1 MTDQP
6 DPTLIDEEQAT
17 DAGAQGLAAADL
29 AGQVMRLLHQALDVS
44 DLDQKA
50 LAEKLG
56 VTQGRVSQVFN
67 GDGNMRIAAVA
78 RYLRALG
85 YETRLS
91 ATPVAPGI
99 PPLPREARRPTGA
112 PAATGSHRE
121 ALCCPPAKALARKDD
136 KWLTKSKQPRN
147 SSISTNFVSSLSM
160 NSSPTAT
167 SKTDLHAGLAARGVT
182 RPAGKRSQNDRGE
195 AELCDCGMQRSLTGV
210 VTAAISATSKR
221 SP

>member
-1 MTDQP
+1 MTDQS
-6 DPTLIDEEQAT
+6 DPTLLDEEQAT

-91 ATPVAPGI
+91 ATPVAPDI
-99 PPLPREARRPTGA
+99 PPLPRESRRRPVRQPQPAVTEKRYAARRK
-112 PAATGSHRE
+112 S
-121 ALCCPPAKALARKDD
+121 AR
-136 KWLTKSKQPRN
+136 
-147 SSISTNFVSSLSM
+147 
-160 NSSPTAT
+160 A
-167 SKTDLHAGLAARGVT
+167 
-182 RPAGKRSQNDRGE
+182 
-195 AELCDCGMQRSLTGV
+195 
-210 VTAAISATSKR
+210 
-221 SP
+221 

>member
-17 DAGAQGLAAADL
+17 DEGAQGLAAADL

-99 PPLPREARRPTGA
+99 PPLPRESRRRPA
-112 PAATGSHRE
+112 HQPQPAVTEKRY
-121 ALCCPPAKALARKDD
+121 
-136 KWLTKSKQPRN
+136 
-147 SSISTNFVSSLSM
+147 
-160 NSSPTAT
+160 
-167 SKTDLHAGLAARGVT
+167 AARL
-182 RPAGKRSQNDRGE
+182 PKRSRVKTTNG
-195 AELCDCGMQRSLTGV
+195 
-210 VTAAISATSKR
+210 
-221 SP
+221 

>member
-29 AGQVMRLLHQALDVS
+29 AGQVLRLLYQALDVS
-44 DLDQKA
+44 DRIRRRSLT
-50 LAEKLG
+50 KLG

-99 PPLPREARRPTGA
+99 PPLPREARRRPAHQPQPTV
-112 PAATGSHRE
+112 TEKR
-121 ALCCPPAKALARKDD
+121 D
-136 KWLTKSKQPRN
+136 
-147 SSISTNFVSSLSM
+147 
-160 NSSPTAT
+160 
-167 SKTDLHAGLAARGVT
+167 AARL
-182 RPAGKRSQNDRGE
+182 PKRSRVKTTNG
-195 AELCDCGMQRSLTGV
+195 
-210 VTAAISATSKR
+210 
-221 SP
+221 

>member
-17 DAGAQGLAAADL
+17 DSGAQGLAAADL

-99 PPLPREARRPTGA
+99 PALPRESRRRPA
-112 PAATGSHRE
+112 RQPQPAVTEKRYV
-121 ALCCPPAKALARKDD
+121 AR
-136 KWLTKSKQPRN
+136 LQ
-147 SSISTNFVSSLSM
+147 
-160 NSSPTAT
+160 
-167 SKTDLHAGLAARGVT
+167 
-182 RPAGKRSQNDRGE
+182 KRSRVKTTNG
-195 AELCDCGMQRSLTGV
+195 
-210 VTAAISATSKR
+210 
-221 SP
+221 

>member
-17 DAGAQGLAAADL
+17 DSGAQGLAAADL

-50 LAEKLG
+50 LAERLG
-56 VTQGRVSQVFN
+56 VTQGRVSQVLN

-91 ATPVAPGI
+91 ANTGDPRPPRSTPRVTPAPS
-99 PPLPREARRPTGA
+99 A

-136 KWLTKSKQPRN
+136 KWLTKSKQRRN
-147 SSISTNFVSSLSM
+147 SSISPNFVRSLST

-167 SKTDLHAGLAARGVT
+167 NSGPARVELPPEELHA
-182 RPAGKRSQNDRGE
+182 PD
-195 AELCDCGMQRSLTGV
+195 
-210 VTAAISATSKR
+210 
-221 SP
+221 SPDDDVAMSFWIRWKTTDSG